1 MAFVKAAEAAAIP
14 SGEGIVVEV
23 EGKKIA
29 LFNCD
34 GNYFATD
41 NTCVHRGGPLGEG
54 LVEGTTVICPRHGWE
69 FDVSSGACL
78 TNRKARI
85 GVYPTKV
92 EGEDLLVDVS
102 AGS

>member
-1 MAFVKAAEAAAIP
+1 MAFVKAAQAAAIP
-14 SGEGIVVEV
+14 SGEGIVVEI

-29 LFNCD
+29 VFNCD

-54 LVEGTTVICPRHGWE
+54 LMEGTTVICPWHGWE

-78 TNRKARI
+78 TNPKAKI
-85 GVYPTKV
+85 GVYPTKI